1 MFLIVHGVTIFL
13 LHICYTESI
22 GSRILAIKG
31 KITVT
36 AIKGLSVE
44 DKRLNDTEIAGFHAR
59 ISTKGA
65 IKYYLFYRLNGK
77 QVNYLLGS
85 ASDITPAQARDIAKA
100 KVGLVTQGQD
110 IQEEKK
116 EAKREYLIQKALKL
130 GIFLEEKYYP
140 YLVSR
145 NPKTAQK
152 TYQHIANRF
161 DFLMDRQLGDISAWE
176 IQKWIGDRRKE
187 GRAAATINYSVN
199 TLKGALSRAV
209 DWGLIESHNLK
220 TIKPIKE
227 DNTRIRYL
235 TIEEEHRLLSVIQGR
250 DQSTRDKRV
259 SANHHREKRGQELH
273 PFFEGVRFVDYVEPI
288 ILTAMHT
295 GLRRGELL
303 SLTWDDVFFPNQ
315 YLVVKAAEAKSKKT
329 RIVPLNPTVLEV
341 LREWRQQNPFCNYV
355 FVSGE
360 DKPLTDIKKPWLRL
374 VEQAGLVNFNFH
386 DLRHHFASKLV
397 MAGVDL
403 NTVRE
408 LLGHSDLKM
417 TLRYAHL
424 APEHKAAAVNLIG

>member
-1 MFLIVHGVTIFL
+1 MDRSDAMAV
-13 LHICYTESI
+13 
-22 GSRILAIKG
+22 KG
-31 KITVT
+31 KITVS
-36 AIKGLSVE
+36 AIKSLKVE
-44 DKRLNDTEIAGFHAR
+44 DKRLNDLEIGGFHAR
-59 ISTKGA
+59 ISSKGA

-77 QVNYLLGS
+77 QVNYFLGA
-85 ASDITPAQARDIAKA
+85 ASDITPAQARDLAKE
-100 KVGLVTQGQD
+100 KVGLVTKGQD

-130 GIFLEEKYYP
+130 GIYLEEKYYP
-140 YLVSR
+140 YLISR
-145 NPKTAQK
+145 NPKTAKK
-152 TYQHIANRF
+152 TYQHIVNRF
-161 DFLMDRQLGDISAWE
+161 DFLLGKQLNDISAWE
-176 IQKWIGDRRKE
+176 VQKWIAERRKQ

-209 DWGLIESHNLK
+209 EWGMIEAHNLK
-220 TIKPIKE
+220 SIKPIKE

-235 TIEEEHRLLSVIQGR
+235 TVEEEYKLLDVIYER
-250 DQSTRDKRV
+250 DQLIRKKRV
-259 SANHHREKRGQELH
+259 SANEHREKRGQNLF
-273 PFFEGVRFVDYVEPI
+273 PCFEGVLFVDYVEPI

-295 GLRRGELL
+295 GLRRGELM
-303 SLTWDDVFFPNQ
+303 SLTWDDVFFPNK
-315 YLVVKAAEAKSKKT
+315 YLTVKGSEAKSKKT
-329 RIVPLNPTVLEV
+329 RIIPLNDTVLKA
-341 LREWRQQNPFCNYV
+341 LRDWRQQNPFCHYV
-355 FVSGE
+355 FISGE

-374 VEQAGLVNFNFH
+374 VEQAELRDFNFH

-424 APEHKAAAVNLIG
+424 APEHKAAAVSLIG